1 MMSTIRVSFKDDESR
16 AKARWLIL
24 TSKDKGFSKVVVN
37 KPPRDLIV
45 DLEALKLLHEN
56 GIKMYPPATNNRKPL
71 YKDELDITKYTTP
84 QILNRL
90 GTDMDKRDAYPTRA
104 PN

>member
-45 DLEALKLLHEN
+45 DLEALRLLHEN

-71 YKDELDITKYTTP
+71 YKDELDIAK
-84 QILNRL
+84 LL
-90 GTDMDKRDAYPTRA
+90 AGTRA
-104 PN
+104 

>member
-45 DLEALKLLHEN
+45 DLEALRLVHEN
-56 GIKMYPPATNNRKPL
+56 GIKMYPPAANNRKPL
-71 YKDELDITKYTTP
+71 YKDELDITK
-84 QILNRL
+84 LL
-90 GTDMDKRDAYPTRA
+90 AGTRA
-104 PN
+104 